1 MHNVSNRELLL
12 VALMSLPFLA
22 LGALATSQLSAY
34 FQASQQL
41 GMHVFGVRQWYEV
54 SVLLSSYAGAAL
66 FASTI
71 TFLALTTWIKRKWVG
86 Q

>member
-1 MHNVSNRELLL
+1 MHNVSNKELLR
-12 VALMSLPFLA
+12 VALMLLPFLA

-41 GMHVFGVRQWYEV
+41 GMRVFAVRQWYGV
-54 SVLLSSYAGAAL
+54 SVLLSLYAGAAL

-71 TFLALTTWIKRKWVG
+71 IRAALTTWVKRNWIG